1 MVPSHE
7 ASGDRSG
14 DQSSWGSPS
23 QRLLTPPGPPSEDT
37 PSSTDSLESDFGDSF
52 LEQVAAIS
60 TQQVR
65 SAPLFLAPGTRLGG
79 EDGQRFEI
87 LTELGTGAMGQVFR
101 AKDLLLERTTAI
113 KFLLQHEQIPR
124 QRLDG
129 LFLTEARATA
139 RLDHENIVRI
149 FDVGTWKGIPYL
161 VIEYLRGRSLHALMR
176 QERLEPLRAVQL
188 LEQIAAG
195 LTHAHQ
201 QGIIHRDLKP
211 SNVFVLE
218 NGRVKLLDFG
228 LAYLIAGATPAHL
241 QAGSP
246 AYMAPEQWRGEPQ
259 DGRTDLWAAGV
270 ILFEMLTG
278 ELPYQASQPKGL
290 RAQVTSKE
298 PVPPARARAPELREE
313 LDQVLQRALQKDPD
327 LRFQSAEELRQALRA
342 VEPLLAQPP
351 PPPPRRPGAAA
362 STDAAIQRR
371 QVTLL
376 SARLGSLDDLPR
388 SLTPDDLSE
397 VLEVFHHCCI
407 LETGQWGGTLIT
419 SINDQ
424 LLVCFGCR
432 AAREDDAERAVRA
445 AEHLLDAMKE
455 QLHHLGQSERL
466 LPQLGLHT
474 GPVTLDYL
482 AVQAQS
488 GGPTLQGEAPTIASA
503 LASRARPGTVLLSE
517 QTHRLVRGI
526 FATESLGPQPLQGS
540 RRELD
545 VHRVLSDREVTSRFE
560 RASHQGLTPLI
571 GRTEELAFL
580 LELWNRARSGQGQL
594 LLLSGEAGM
603 GKSRVV
609 QALRERL
616 AGESHTHLTCQCWPQ
631 FKDSAFYPVLEVIR
645 RAMRLERER
654 TPEAKLARL
663 EQMLTALELEV
674 PHALPLLAPLLS
686 VPLLEPYTP
695 PALSPRRLKEEL
707 LQVLAELLLRLTR
720 HDPVLLVVE
729 DIHWVDPSTL
739 QLLALLQER
748 IPSTRTLLVLTARP
762 EFRSPLAPRP
772 WSHHL
777 TLERLSPEHTG
788 ELVRK
793 VASQEPLSRETID
806 QLVARTDGV
815 PLFVEELTRMMLE
828 VCPTRQGVPERGL
841 EQWLVPITLQAL
853 LAARLDRLPPEPR
866 QLAQVA
872 AVLGRSFTPAVLAAV
887 SGWEPPALQQALA
900 TLLASG
906 LLHKQGPGPELQY
919 QFRHAL
925 IRDAAYQSLP
935 RSQLRQYHRRVAEV
949 LAKLFPETAQG
960 NPELL
965 AYHQA
970 AAGQYE
976 QAIHSWARAGTLA
989 SQRSSNQEAVGH
1001 FQAALRLVKYLRD
1014 PAQQRREEL
1023 HLQIGLGNNLV
1034 ATRGYGTPEV
1044 ERAYSRAH
1052 ALCTTMGDTPQLSP
1066 ALHGLWLYYFA
1077 RARFPKSHQLAE
1089 QLLGLGR
1096 KNPEA
1101 VDVLILGH
1109 RMMGTTL
1116 FAIGEPAAALEHF
1129 EQTLAR
1135 YDPVRHRSL
1144 ALVHGVDPAV
1154 AAMSYVSW
1162 IHWYLGFADQAW
1174 RDHQAA
1180 LRMAKEVA
1188 HPHTSA
1194 VTYCYASSFHQFRR
1208 ESADALRCAEKA
1220 LAFAREHH
1228 FPLWETWATLIKGWA
1243 LVAQG
1248 VAEKGLPLLR
1258 AGIEG
1263 WRASGSE
1270 AGMATHLTLLAEA
1283 TMLAGQYEDAQR
1295 VLEEAFTL
1303 QERYGERC
1311 GEVTLHR
1318 VRAELLLARG
1328 AAPEQAL
1335 ASFHQSIAVA
1345 RQQGARALELQTTLG
1360 LCRLL
1365 LRLGER
1371 KQARGTLDAVLSGFT
1386 EGWETPDQ
1394 REARELSARLG

>member
-1 MVPSHE
+1 MIPSQE
-7 ASGDRSG
+7 VSGDRSG
-14 DQSSWGSPS
+14 GQSSWGSPS
-23 QRLLTPPGPPSEDT
+23 ELPPPPEPPGEDT
-37 PSSTDSLESDFGDSF
+37 PSAKDSLESDFGDSF
-52 LEQVAAIS
+52 LEQVAALS
-60 TQQVR
+60 TRDVR
-65 SAPLFLAPGTRLGG
+65 NAPLFLPPGTRLGG
-79 EDGQRFEI
+79 EDGQRFEL

-113 KFLLQHEQIPR
+113 KFLLQHESIPR
-124 QRLDG
+124 ERLDS

-149 FDVGTWKGIPYL
+149 FDVGTWKNIPYL
-161 VIEYLRGRSLHALMR
+161 VIEYLRGRSLQALLK

-188 LEQIAAG
+188 LEQIATG
-195 LTHAHQ
+195 LAHAHQ
-201 QGIIHRDLKP
+201 HGIIHRDLKP

-228 LAYLIAGATPAHL
+228 LAHLIAGATPSHL
-241 QAGSP
+241 QAGTP

-259 DGRTDLWAAGV
+259 DGRTDIWAAGV

-278 ELPYQASQPKGL
+278 ELPYQALQPKGL
-290 RAQVTSKE
+290 RAQVTSPE

-313 LDQVLQRALQKDPD
+313 LDQVLQRALHKDPD

-342 VEPLLAQPP
+342 VEPLLAHPPAPP
-351 PPPPRRPGAAA
+351 PLRPGAAA

-376 SARLGSLDDLPR
+376 SARLGSLEDLPP

-397 VLEVFHHCCI
+397 VLETFHHCCI

-419 SINDQ
+419 SVNDQ
-424 LLVCFGCR
+424 LLICFGCR
-432 AAREDDAERAVRA
+432 AAKEDDAERAVRA
-445 AEHLLDAMKE
+445 AEHLLDVMKE
-455 QLHHLGQSERL
+455 QLHTLGQSARL

-488 GGPTLQGEAPTIASA
+488 GGLTLQGAAPTIASA
-503 LASRARPGTVLLSE
+503 LASRALPGTVLVSE
-517 QTHRLVRGI
+517 QTYRLVRGI
-526 FATESLGPQPLQGS
+526 FATESLGPQPLEGC

-545 VHRVLSDREVTSRFE
+545 VHRVLSAREVTSRFE
-560 RASHQGLTPLI
+560 RASGQGLTPLV
-571 GRTEELAFL
+571 GRTEELASL
-580 LELWNRARSGQGQL
+580 LDAWSRARSGQGQL
-594 LLLSGEAGM
+594 LLLVGEAGM

-616 AGESHTHLTCQCWPQ
+616 AGQSHTHLTCQCWPQ
-631 FKDSAFYPVLEVIR
+631 YKDSAFYPVLEVIR
-645 RAMRLERER
+645 RAMRLDREK

-663 EQMLTALELEV
+663 EQVLAALELDV
-674 PHALPLLAPLLS
+674 PRALPLLAPMLS
-686 VPLLEPYTP
+686 VPLLERYTP
-695 PALSPRRLKEEL
+695 TALPPRRLKEEL

-729 DIHWVDPSTL
+729 DLHWVDPSTL
-739 QLLALLQER
+739 QLLTLLQER
-748 IPSTRTLLVLTARP
+748 IPTTRTLLVLTARS
-762 EFRSPLAPRP
+762 EFRSPLPPRP
-772 WSHHL
+772 WSHQL
-777 TLERLSPEHTG
+777 WLERLSPGQTG
-788 ELVRK
+788 ELVRE
-793 VASQEPLSRETID
+793 VAQQEQLPRELLE

-828 VCPTRQGVPERGL
+828 LCPTKRGLPERGL
-841 EQWLVPITLQAL
+841 DQWLVPITLQDL

-872 AVLGRSFTPAVLAAV
+872 AVLGRSFTPAMIAAV

-976 QAIHSWARAGTLA
+976 QAIHSWAQAGTLA
-989 SQRSSNQEAVGH
+989 SQRSTNQEAVGH
-1001 FQAALRLVKYLRD
+1001 FQAALRLVKHLPD
-1014 PAQQRREEL
+1014 PARQQREEL
-1023 HLQIGLGNNLV
+1023 RLQIGLGNNLM
-1034 ATRGYGTPEV
+1034 ATRGYGAPEV

-1052 ALCTTMGDTPQLSP
+1052 ELCTAMGDTPQLSP

-1077 RARFPKSHQLAE
+1077 QARFQKSHQLAE

-1101 VDVLILGH
+1101 ADLLILGH
-1109 RMMGTTL
+1109 RMMGTVL
-1116 FAIGEPAAALEHF
+1116 FTMGEPAAALEHF
-1129 EQTLAR
+1129 QQTLAR
-1135 YDPVRHRSL
+1135 YDRVRNRSL
-1144 ALVHGVDPAV
+1144 ALVYGIDPAV
-1154 AAMSYVSW
+1154 AALSYLSW
-1162 IHWYLGFADQAW
+1162 IHWYLGSADQAW
-1174 RDHQAA
+1174 KDHQAA
-1180 LRMAKEVA
+1180 LRLAKEVA

-1194 VTYCYASSFHQFRR
+1194 FAYCYASSFHQLRR
-1208 ESADALRCAEKA
+1208 ESADTLRCADKA
-1220 LAFAREHH
+1220 LVFAREHH
-1228 FPLWETWATLIKGWA
+1228 FPHWETWATLFKGQA
-1243 LVAQG
+1243 MVAQG
-1248 VAEKGLPLLR
+1248 MVDKGLPLLR

-1263 WRASGSE
+1263 WRASFSE
-1270 AGMATHLTLLAEA
+1270 TGMATHLTLLAESN
-1283 TMLAGQYEDAQR
+1283 MRAGRHEDAQR

-1318 VRAELLLARG
+1318 VRGELLLATG

-1345 RQQGARALELQTTLG
+1345 RRQGARALELQTTLS

-1371 KQARGTLDAVLSGFT
+1371 EKARTTLEALLSGFT

>member
-1 MVPSHE
+1 MVPSQE
-7 ASGDRSG
+7 VVPGDG
-14 DQSSWGSPS
+14 SSWEAPS
-23 QRLLTPPGPPSEDT
+23 EPTPIPPGPPGEDT
-37 PSSTDSLESDFGDSF
+37 PSAQDSLESDFGDSF
-52 LEQVAAIS
+52 LEQVAALS
-60 TQQVR
+60 SQQV
-65 SAPLFLAPGTRLGG
+65 STAPLFIAPGTRLGG

-113 KFLLQHEQIPR
+113 KFLLQHERIPR
-124 QRLDG
+124 SRLDS

-149 FDVGTWKGIPYL
+149 FDVGTWKDIPYL
-161 VIEYLRGRSLHALMR
+161 VIEYLRGRSLHAMLK

-188 LEQIAAG
+188 MEQIAAG
-195 LTHAHQ
+195 LAHAHQ

-228 LAYLIAGATPAHL
+228 LAYLIAGNTPSHL
-241 QAGSP
+241 QAGTP

-278 ELPYQASQPKGL
+278 VLPYQAQQPRGL
-290 RAQVTSKE
+290 RSQVTSRE
-298 PVPPARARAPELREE
+298 PVSPARAHAPELREE
-313 LDQVLQRALQKDPD
+313 LEQVLQRALQKDPD
-327 LRFQSAEELRQALRA
+327 LRFQSAEELRQALHA
-342 VEPLLAQPP
+342 VEPLLARPVTP
-351 PPPPRRPGAAA
+351 LPLRRGAAA
-362 STDAAIQRR
+362 RPDTAIQRR

-376 SARLGSLDDLPR
+376 SARLGSLDVLPP
-388 SLTPDDLSE
+388 SLTPDDRSE
-397 VLEVFHHCCI
+397 VLEMFHHCCI

-424 LLVCFGCR
+424 LLICFGCG
-432 AAREDDAERAVRA
+432 AAKEDDAERAVRA
-445 AEHLLDAMKE
+445 AEHLLNAMKE
-455 QLHHLGQSERL
+455 QLHHLGQPDRL

-488 GGPTLQGEAPTIASA
+488 GGLTLQGEAPTIASA
-503 LASRARPGTVLLSE
+503 LAAHARPGTVLLSE
-517 QTHRLVRGI
+517 QTHRLVLGI
-526 FATESLGPQPLQGS
+526 FATESLGPHRLEGS
-540 RRELD
+540 RSKLD

-560 RASHQGLTPLI
+560 RASRQGLTPLI

-580 LELWNRARSGQGQL
+580 LEAWSRVRNGQGQL
-594 LLLSGEAGM
+594 LLLTGEAGM

-674 PHALPLLAPLLS
+674 PHVLPLLAPLLS
-686 VPLLEPYTP
+686 VPLLDRYPP
-695 PALSPRRLKEEL
+695 PALSPKRTKEEV
-707 LQVLAELLLRLTR
+707 LQVLAELLLHLTR

-748 IPSTRTLLVLTARP
+748 IPTTRALLVLTARP
-762 EFRSPLAPRP
+762 EFRSPLPLRP
-772 WSHHL
+772 WSHQL
-777 TLERLSPEHTG
+777 GLERLSPEDTG
-788 ELVRK
+788 ALARK
-793 VASQEPLSRETID
+793 VARQEPLSHELIE

-828 VCPTRQGVPERGL
+828 LRSTRGGVPERDL
-841 EQWLVPITLQAL
+841 EQLLVPITLQAL

-872 AVLGRSFTPAVLAAV
+872 SVLGRSFTPDVLAAV

-906 LLHKQGPGPELQY
+906 LLHKQSPGPELQY

-949 LAKLFPETAQG
+949 LAKLFPETAQD

-976 QAIHSWARAGTLA
+976 QAIHSWAQAGTLA
-989 SQRSSNQEAVGH
+989 SQRSTNQEAVGH
-1001 FQAALRLVKYLRD
+1001 FHAALRLVKQLPD

-1023 HLQIGLGNNLV
+1023 RLQIGLGNNLM
-1034 ATRGYGTPEV
+1034 ATRGYGAPEV

-1052 ALCTTMGDTPQLSP
+1052 DLCTAMGDTPQLSP

-1077 RARFPKSHQLAE
+1077 RARFQKSRQLAE
-1089 QLLGLGR
+1089 QLLSLGR
-1096 KNPEA
+1096 KNPET
-1101 VDVLILGH
+1101 VGVLLLGH

-1116 FAIGEPAAALEHF
+1116 FAIGEPTAALEHF
-1129 EQTLAR
+1129 QQTLAR
-1135 YDPVRHRSL
+1135 YDRVRHRSL

-1154 AAMSYVSW
+1154 VSMSYVSW
-1162 IHWYLGFADQAW
+1162 IHWYFGFADQAW

-1180 LRMAKEVA
+1180 LHMAKEVA
-1188 HPHTSA
+1188 HPHTTA
-1194 VTYCYASSFHQFRR
+1194 VTYCYASNFHQFRR
-1208 ESADALRCAEKA
+1208 ESEDTLRCADKA
-1220 LAFAREHH
+1220 IAFAREHH
-1228 FPLWETWATLIKGWA
+1228 FPPWEAWATLLKGWA
-1243 LVAQG
+1243 LVARG
-1248 VAEKGLPLLR
+1248 DAEEGLPLLR
-1258 AGIEG
+1258 VGIEG

-1270 AGMATHLTLLAEA
+1270 TGMATHLTLLSEA
-1283 TMLAGQYEDAQR
+1283 CLMAGRHEDAWR

-1311 GEVTLHR
+1311 TEVKLHR
-1318 VRAELLLARG
+1318 VRGELLWARG
-1328 AAPEQAL
+1328 APEQAL

-1345 RQQGARALELQTTLG
+1345 RRQGARALELQTTLS

-1365 LRLGER
+1365 LHLGER
-1371 KQARGTLDAVLSGFT
+1371 EKARTTLDAVRSGFT
-1386 EGWETPDQ
+1386 EGWDTPDQ